1 MHSLWPARDLLA
13 IMSVSEKI
21 IGNSMKT
28 SFIFC
33 VKNGSGLFS
42 YSPSPYSTVWRTCGD
57 SAAAERSYS
66 PSTSRL
72 WDRHHRI
79 TYERPTWTKV
89 YADLYT
95 SSRPRQALAPQTVFI
110 WDGYASCGWTP
121 PRKRLRPHAFS
132 IRSLFCHVAEHVF
145 KERTLTHKDFTSI
158 LYFYYT
164 Q

>member
-1 MHSLWPARDLLA
+1 MHSLWSARDLLA

-21 IGNSMKT
+21 IGNSMKPF
-28 SFIFC
+28 FIFC
-33 VKNGSGLFS
+33 VKCGSGLFS
-42 YSPSPYSTVWRTCGD
+42 YSPSPYSTVWLTCGD

-72 WDRHHRI
+72 WDRHRRI

-95 SSRPRQALAPQTVFI
+95 SSRPRQALAPQTVFTMGRI
-110 WDGYASCGWTP
+110 RFMRLNTAAEATP
-121 PRKRLRPHAFS
+121 STRFFNS
-132 IRSLFCHVAEHVF
+132 EFFCHVAEHVF
-145 KERTLTHKDFTSI
+145 NERTLTHKDFTSI